1 VNVRQRQAA
10 ATRQQL
16 LHAACEVFEEEG
28 YTAASVGAITE
39 RASTAHGTFYLYF
52 RNKEDAFCQVMEAI
66 ALEQVVSAVRTPPE
80 TPLGQRVEP
89 VIRGVLQAY
98 RDHSRL
104 WRAVLQAS
112 LLSEKVRNLWMDLRR
127 TAVSRVAEVLEAEC
141 ARGACRPLDPTL
153 TASALSAMTEGFAF
167 VHFALQP
174 PPGTDGATGDG
185 EAVGGLDHA
194 AEVLVDL
201 WRHAVYGRLPV

>member
-1 VNVRQRQAA
+1 MNVRQRQAA

-16 LHAACEVFEEEG
+16 LTAACEVFEAEG

-66 ALEQVVSAVRTPPE
+66 ALEQLVSAVRPPQD
-80 TPLGQRVEP
+80 TPLGERVEP
-89 VIRGVLQAY
+89 VIRGFLEAY
-98 RDHSRL
+98 RAHSRL
-104 WRAVLQAS
+104 WRAVLQAA
-112 LLSEKVRNLWMDLRR
+112 LLSEKVRNLWMNLRR
-127 TAVSRVAEVLEAEC
+127 TAVERVAEVLEAEV
-141 ARGACRPLDPTL
+141 ARGACRPLDPAL

-167 VHFALQP
+167 VHFALQEP
-174 PPGTDGATGDG
+174 AANGAARDG
-185 EAVGGLDHA
+185 EAAGGIDHA
-194 AEVLVDL
+194 VSVLVDL